1 MKRTFF
7 WLILVG
13 SICAGGIKA
22 YPAFKA
28 AMAERSKPEFYTDKI
43 RKGEI
48 QWTVEAT
55 GTLDPVLRFQVGSF
69 VSGPIV
75 ELNVDFNDK
84 VEKGDLLAKVD
95 PRIYKAAVQRDQ
107 AALARAK
114 ADVDRVRATLQQ
126 AINDENRAKKLRDVN
141 KGYLSDT
148 EMDQLRFA
156 REGLEAQLEV
166 AKLQIDQ
173 ATANLENSNANLEY
187 TDIVAPV
194 SGIVIDRKI
203 DPGQTLAAQFQ
214 TPELFVIAPGM
225 GERMWVKANIIE
237 ADVGHVLK
245 AQKEDRVVKF
255 YVDAYEGE
263 LFKGKIV
270 QVRQNS
276 TNEQNVV
283 TYPVIVETPN
293 PDMKLLPGM
302 TATLSFEI
310 DSRDDALLVPS
321 SALRYLPDA
330 NLVKEEFKSIIWDR
344 YGKDGKEEEDDF
356 EPSAEA
362 RVEATRK
369 QKKRYVWIKDEKDN
383 LLQPVEI
390 EFGMSDGKYYELTLG
405 EGLEE
410 NSELVVGI
418 KNKWEK

>member
-1 MKRTFF
+1 MKRIFF
-7 WLILVG
+7 WLILIG
-13 SICAGGIKA
+13 SLGAGSLAGYPSMKA
-22 YPAFKA
+22 K
-28 AMAERSKPEFYTDKI
+28 MAERSKPEFYTDKV

-55 GTLDPVLRFQVGSF
+55 GALQPVLEVQVGSF
-69 VSGPIV
+69 VSGPII

-84 VEKGDLLAKVD
+84 VQKGDLLAKVD

-107 AALARAK
+107 AALSRSR
-114 ADVDRVRATLQQ
+114 ADVDRVKATLQQ
-126 AINDENRAKKLRDVN
+126 AINDETRAKKLRDVN
-141 KGYLSDT
+141 EGYISDT

-173 ATANLENSNANLEY
+173 ASANLENTTANLEY

-214 TPELFVIAPGM
+214 TPELFVIAPDM
-225 GERMWVKANIIE
+225 DERMWVKANIIE

-245 AQKEDRVVKF
+245 AQRDDRTVKF

-263 LFKGKIV
+263 LFEGKIV

-293 PDMKLLPGM
+293 PDMKLMPGM

-310 DSRDDALLVPS
+310 DKSEDALLVPS

-330 NLVKEEFKSIIWDR
+330 KLVKEEYKSLIFN
-344 YGKDGKEEEDDF
+344 KDAEKEDDF

-369 QKKRYVWIKDEKDN
+369 RKKRYVWIREEGEE
-383 LLQPVEI
+383 LLKAVEI
-390 EFGMSDGKYYELTLG
+390 EFGISDGKYYEITKG

-410 NSELVVGI
+410 GTELIVGV